1 MENTQKVIFGRNSV
15 IEALRNEP
23 EKIEKIYL
31 RYGLRKDFQQN
42 IYNLARK
49 NKVTITTLGKIR
61 YDKLEKMYC
70 SNNLSQGVIALF
82 RLIDYISLE
91 KLIEKAFKI
100 SKVPVVVF
108 LDRINDP
115 QNIGA
120 ISRSVECSGA
130 VGLILTTRD
139 TSPITSFA
147 IKASAGALLYIP
159 IAKVDSPIQSLKI
172 LKDSGFWIIGTSSNA
187 FKSYDGIDYNLPIVI
202 IIGNESNGI
211 SSSIRKHCDFLV
223 RIPLYG
229 KIDSL
234 NASVSAGIILFEIQR
249 QRKCASTTLSKD
261 NTKDN
266 HQSTK

>member
-1 MENTQKVIFGRNSV
+1 MENTQKVVFGRNSV

-23 EKIEKIYL
+23 KKIEKIYL
-31 RYGLRKDFQQN
+31 RYGLRKDFQHN

-49 NKVTITTLGKIR
+49 NKVPITTLDTIR
-61 YDKLEKMYC
+61 YDKLERAYC
-70 SNNLSQGVIALF
+70 GSTLSQGVIALF
-82 RLIDYISLE
+82 SMIDYIPLE
-91 KLIEKAFKI
+91 KLIEKAYES
-100 SKVPVVVF
+100 SKTPILVF

-130 VGLILTTRD
+130 VGLILTIRD
-139 TSPITSFA
+139 TSPITPFA

-172 LKDSGFWIIGTSSNA
+172 LKHSGFWIIGTSANSNT
-187 FKSYDGIDYNLPIVI
+187 SYDELEYNLPVVIV
-202 IIGNESNGI
+202 IGNESNGI
-211 SSSIRKHCDFLV
+211 SPSIRKHCDFLV
-223 RIPLYG
+223 RIPMYG

-249 QRKCASTTLSKD
+249 QRKTASTTLSKYY
-261 NTKDN
+261 TKDN